1 MILSDEAVGV
11 QSIESI
17 QVIIKGDLGGVNLT
31 YIVMSLCDD
40 RIQRYRSLA
49 IWGVKISC
57 IT

>member
-17 QVIIKGDLGGVNLT
+17 QVIIKGDLGVVNLT

-40 RIQRYRSLA
+40 RIQRYRGLA